1 MNLNFTLNWLHSISQ
16 LLLFTATTMFLHY
29 SNLNLNWYDIYSRT
43 LNNEFYINLYYF
55 LWTSFWYIPLFI
67 FIITVWQYINHMT
80 NQHVIYLV
88 TILLTLL
95 LTALD
100 VHFYWVLNTN
110 TYTVP
115 LKSEYFNN
123 LLLNSINK
131 YHPGL
136 LYWSTLIIIT
146 YRLTFNLYYV
156 NYLYHFYS
164 TSKELFIVT
173 KFIWSGLTLFITLG
187 LGGWWALQEGS
198 WGGWWNWDP
207 SEVFGLIILIFYIPY
222 LHRVYSKQ
230 TFIKKWY
237 WDLTFFAILLQIYY
251 FTQLNFDLV
260 SHNFGTKIDNFI
272 DNTNLYTFIIFLSY
286 LYITW
291 VWSYKRSLLTTL
303 SSSITLIP
311 NKNTKYFR
319 TYVYIILTLFIYE
332 ISYSLIPLLNDFLW
346 KLFTINIANYIL
358 IFEKYSLQIVYLI
371 LLYFWKYSELLILCS
386 IYTTWSYCS
395 ILFLYLYIPRK
406 ITYLI
411 HWLISLFMWAS
422 LLTFTYIFTQWGF
435 TYNWNL
441 SILSTLSTPLSQVL
455 ININNISLD
464 YTQFQYTYGSFIPSW
479 NTIWVDTTPEVY
491 SFLYYISKD
500 ISNQLMVMGSNL
512 FVFSVN
518 INDILSLNL
527 ILILALLVGFY
538 TWYFTKSK
546 KIIF

>member
-1 MNLNFTLNWLHSISQ
+1 MNLNFTLNWLHSINQ
-16 LLLFTATTMFLHY
+16 LLLFTATTMFLYY

-43 LNNEFYINLYYF
+43 LSNEFYINLYYF

-67 FIITVWQYINHMT
+67 FVIIVWQYINHMT
-80 NQHVIYLV
+80 TQHIIYLV
-88 TILLTLL
+88 VILLTLL

-110 TYTVP
+110 TYNVP

-146 YRLTFNLYYV
+146 YRLTFNIYYI
-156 NYLYHFYS
+156 NYLYCFYS
-164 TSKELFIVT
+164 TSKELFIIT
-173 KFIWSGLTLFITLG
+173 KFIWSGLILFITLG

-207 SEVFGLIILIFYIPY
+207 SEVFGLIILIFFIPY
-222 LHRVYSKQ
+222 LQRVYSKQ

-237 WDLTFFAILLQIYY
+237 WDLTFFTILLQIYY

-286 LYITW
+286 LYIAW
-291 VWSYKRSLLTTL
+291 VWSCKRSLLTTL
-303 SSSITLIP
+303 SSSIVPTF

-319 TYVYIILTLFIYE
+319 AYVYIILSLFIYE
-332 ISYSLIPLLNDFLW
+332 LSYSLIPLLNDFLW

-371 LLYFWKYSELLILCS
+371 LLYFWKYSELLTLCS
-386 IYTTWSYCS
+386 IYTIWSYYP

-406 ITYLI
+406 ITYVI
-411 HWLISLFMWAS
+411 HWLISLFIWVS

-441 SILSTLSTPLSQVL
+441 SILTTCSIPLSQVL
-455 ININNISLD
+455 ININNVSLD
-464 YTQFQYTYGSFIPSW
+464 YTQFQYTYGSFISSW

-500 ISNQLMVMGSNL
+500 ISNQLMIMGSKL
-512 FVFSVN
+512 FIFSVN
-518 INDILSLNL
+518 INDTLSLNL
-527 ILILALLVGFY
+527 IWILTLSVGFY
-538 TWYFTKSK
+538 VWYFSKSK